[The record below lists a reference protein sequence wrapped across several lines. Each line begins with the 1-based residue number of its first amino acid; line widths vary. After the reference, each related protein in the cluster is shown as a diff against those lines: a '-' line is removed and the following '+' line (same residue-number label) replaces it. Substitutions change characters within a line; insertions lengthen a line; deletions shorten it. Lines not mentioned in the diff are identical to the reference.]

1 MPEAA
6 RWLGPSRSPGG
17 EPAAWVLKWGGQRRG
32 QQRRA
37 LWCLTRVAD
46 VPPTH
51 PTRVADF
58 GTLHPPG
65 HSTVHRLAPNAVLA
79 ERFNTVECLRAQ
91 PELAKFA
98 AFAGRQR
105 ETLGAYH
112 RG

>member
-1 MPEAA
+1 M
-6 RWLGPSRSPGG
+6 
-17 EPAAWVLKWGGQRRG
+17 
-32 QQRRA
+32 
-37 LWCLTRVAD
+37 
-46 VPPTH
+46 
-51 PTRVADF
+51 
-58 GTLHPPG
+58 
-65 HSTVHRLAPNAVLA
+65 HRLAPNAVLA